1 MLEGMFK
8 KTYTRIE
15 AGHKAA
21 KIRQKHQKE
30 CGRSAINVVHQSML
44 KMCEIISMHVQN
56 VEDTLESMPSA
67 ELK

>member
-8 KTYTRIE
+8 RPTLVLRQGIRRQ
-15 AGHKAA
+15 

>member
-21 KIRQKHQKE
+21 K
-30 CGRSAINVVHQSML
+30 NVVHQSML